1 MRPVLKVGVVAG
13 VLCVVA
19 IVLYFTLRE
28 PSSSGSPSKKVTW
41 GKWSECSQPCGPGH
55 MTRKSSEGK
64 VETKD
69 CKVKDCEEKK
79 ECKVGEWGDWG
90 ECDKPCGG
98 GTRTRTRTVTNCPG
112 IADSESGVCNTE
124 ACDADCVVS
133 EWSEWGVC
141 DSECGGGK
149 QSRTRT
155 IVTPARGNGVCPILT
170 EYRDCNTNACVI
182 PCVVSEWSE
191 WGPCDSGC
199 GGGTQSRTRTI
210 ITPGANCPPLIESRA
225 CNTEACCSVSD
236 WSDWSACDKP
246 CGSGKQTRTRTI
258 TTPGANC
265 PSLTESRDCNTDA
278 CAIPCAV
285 SEWSEWST
293 CDNPCGGKQSRTRT
307 ITTPG
312 VNCPSLTETKD
323 CGSATSDL
331 CKRIAKCV
339 VGAWSTWSDC
349 SLPCGPG
356 TKTRTR
362 TLTGNCDASKKTVD
376 TDTCN
381 KGACCVVSEWKKDG
395 SCSKPCGGGIQT
407 FTRTASKTCPPTVL
421 AKTEPCNTDPCPCV
435 PGDWGKW
442 SDCTKT
448 CGGGTQTRTRT
459 LSGACGADVQTREM
473 KQCNTTPC
481 RIPCVISP
489 WVKDGDCSKP
499 CGDGIQTY
507 KRTVTGDCPP
517 TTLSKTESC
526 NKGSCCVVSDW
537 KKDGKCSKPCG
548 GGVQL
553 LTRTASKSCPPTV
566 LSKTE
571 DCNTDPCPCV
581 PGPWGPWSVCSQ
593 VCGGGT
599 QSRTRVLSGTC
610 GPDVSTTETQIC
622 NNQSC
627 PPPPPPPVAL
637 SCTVTD
643 NYRPWG
649 PCSRMCGG
657 GTQTR
662 EKIYLND
669 NGHCP
674 PAPTQTQAC
683 NTAPCD
689 PVIPKVNCVV
699 GDWGDWGTCQSD
711 CTQTRTK
718 AILTQ
723 PSGGGLQCPLPSTLT
738 QSRPCFGQGAC
749 KCKINTSR
757 MDSGICICKN
767 GYTGPKCDKRGWS

>member
-1 MRPVLKVGVVAG
+1 MRLVLKVGVIAG
-13 VLCVVA
+13 VVCVVA
-19 IVLYFTLRE
+19 VVFYFALRE
-28 PSSSGSPSKKVTW
+28 PTGSPSKKVTW

-69 CKVKDCEEKK
+69 CKIKDCEEKK
-79 ECKVGEWGDWG
+79 ECKVGDWGEWG

-98 GTRTRTRTVTNCPG
+98 GTRTRTRTVVNCPG
-112 IADSESGVCNTE
+112 IADSESQVCNTE

-133 EWSEWGVC
+133 EWSEWGAC

-155 IVTPARGNGVCPILT
+155 IVTPARGNGSCPILT

-199 GGGTQSRTRTI
+199 GGGRQSRTRTI
-210 ITPGANCPPLIESRA
+210 ITPGVNCPPLIESRD

-236 WSDWSACDKP
+236 WSDWSVCDKP
-246 CGSGKQTRTRTI
+246 CGTGKQSRTRAI

-265 PSLTESRDCNTDA
+265 PSLTESKDCNTDA

-339 VGAWSTWSDC
+339 VGAWGKWSDC

-362 TLTGNCDASKKTVD
+362 TLTGNCDASTKTVD
-376 TDTCN
+376 TNTCN
-381 KGACCVVSEWKKDG
+381 KGACCVVSDWKKDG
-395 SCSKPCGGGIQT
+395 KCSKPCGGGIQT

-421 AKTEPCNTDPCPCV
+421 
-435 PGDWGKW
+435 
-442 SDCTKT
+442 
-448 CGGGTQTRTRT
+448 
-459 LSGACGADVQTREM
+459 
-473 KQCNTTPC
+473 
-481 RIPCVISP
+481 
-489 WVKDGDCSKP
+489 
-499 CGDGIQTY
+499 
-507 KRTVTGDCPP
+507 
-517 TTLSKTESC
+517 
-526 NKGSCCVVSDW
+526 
-537 KKDGKCSKPCG
+537 
-548 GGVQL
+548 
-553 LTRTASKSCPPTV
+553 
-566 LSKTE
+566 SKTE

-581 PGPWGPWSVCSQ
+581 PGEWGKWSVCSQ

-599 QSRTRVLSGTC
+599 QSRTRTLSGTC
-610 GPDVSTTETQIC
+610 GSDIQSTETQVC
-622 NNQSC
+622 NTQSC
-627 PPPPPPPVAL
+627 PPPPPPPVTL

-643 NYRPWG
+643 NYREWG

-662 EKIYLND
+662 EKIYLNN

-689 PVIPKVNCVV
+689 PSVLKVNCVV

-711 CTQTRTK
+711 CTQSRTK

-723 PSGGGLQCPLPSTLT
+723 PSGGGLQCPLPATLT
-738 QSRPCFGQGAC
+738 QSRPCFGQGMC